1 MDPGAQK
8 DDILSLTY
16 HCEGPGAVSL
26 FLLLSLML
34 LLSTTLINMKQQL
47 CTNHPT
53 SPKGHCPRME
63 PIQKQAGIS
72 RGHSYGDAL
81 QALRSICV

>member
-8 DDILSLTY
+8 DDILLLTY
-16 HCEGPGAVSL
+16 HCEGSGAVFVSL
-26 FLLLSLML
+26 FLLL
-34 LLSTTLINMKQQL
+34 LLSTTLNMKQQL
-47 CTNHPT
+47 CTSQPT

-72 RGHSYGDAL
+72 RGHGYVDAI
-81 QALRSICV
+81 QVLRFIFV